1 MISQF
6 LLAVLL
12 GQTGQPR
19 DLATEM
25 YSHACNTGMVVAQR
39 VLPQVSD
46 EQRADFL
53 HRGYDSCRGSLSRIQ
68 KSGELAQQ
76 KEVAAFGC
84 GYAVGAMFAKY
95 GINNEVSP
103 PSKRVR
109 QAMETCLVEVE
120 RQFAVLPSELAAQ
133 GTKADGPPWKTIF
146 WNISFDGGGQV
157 CLPLER
163 RSEDLRSIFA
173 ARRGH
178 ECPGTDEGDHLLYK
192 CGQIQE
198 VAIFSREQCMSWVK
212 AKLSATE
219 TRRMVA
225 FSGCFKKA
233 RESLGIDA
241 AIPYCNCTASQ
252 ISKYPEGEISKWP
265 KTKIEAIG
273 RDCLGATGVKVIPT
287 K

>member
-1 MISQF
+1 MISPV
-6 LLAVLL
+6 LLAMIL
-12 GQTGQPR
+12 GQSGQTR
-19 DLATEM
+19 DVTAEM

-39 VLPQVSD
+39 VLPQVSE
-46 EQRADFL
+46 EQRAEFL
-53 HRGYDSCRGSLSRIQ
+53 RRGYDSCRGSLSRMQ

-76 KEVAAFGC
+76 KEVAAFAC

-103 PSKRVR
+103 PSKRVK

-120 RQFAVLPSELAAQ
+120 RQFAVLPSELATQ
-133 GTKADGPPWKTIF
+133 GAKADGPPWKTIF

-163 RSEDLRSIFA
+163 KSEDLRGIFA

-192 CGQIQE
+192 CGQVKE
-198 VAIFSREQCMSWVK
+198 VAIFSREQCLSWVK
-212 AKLSATE
+212 AKLTASE

-225 FSGCFKKA
+225 FSGCFKTA
-233 RESLGIDA
+233 RQSLGVDA

-252 ISKYPEGEISKWP
+252 IGKYSEGEISKWP

-273 RDCLGATGVKVIPT
+273 RDCLGTTSAKVTPAE
-287 K
+287 